1 MFISHQCFSVSTA
14 QGEWQSDMIKGRTGL
29 AQPYDTQEMST
40 DDSVWTLSSV
50 TCCTARY
57 RWSSETNR
65 RTLIDLKEPF
75 NASRVLDNL
84 KHSCTECILKV
95 LLWATHQIQGND
107 LIFSLQWLRAL
118 HSSRQSFNIVF
129 GECPYCSKVCV
140 CLTVWLTAAFR
151 KPSIDI
157 QLIN

>member
-1 MFISHQCFSVSTA
+1 
-14 QGEWQSDMIKGRTGL
+14 MIKGRTGL
-29 AQPYDTQEMST
+29 VQPCDTQEMST
-40 DDSVWTLSSV
+40 DESVWTLSSV

-65 RTLIDLKEPF
+65 RTLIDLKKKKSPSMLQGCWIILNIAVQSVDWKCCYEPHIRF
-75 NASRVLDNL
+75 
-84 KHSCTECILKV
+84 KV
-95 LLWATHQIQGND
+95 MIWSFL
-107 LIFSLQWLRAL
+107 FCLQWLRAL